1 MSDTSAPAP
10 APSAAPATQPAPQP
24 APARSEVPINPAPTN
39 APRPIPQQAVPVP
52 EKSVR
57 GSLQAAF
64 DRAQNPPPKGER
76 PKPKEAPP
84 AAEAKAGHNQ
94 PPEETPKLDLKKR
107 PDEQQ
112 QPRDRGRF
120 APRERA
126 EGEIPGNSGEIPGN
140 SGEIQNAT
148 NQPQNVA
155 GEQNQTYKRLPPH
168 APYADPPPRMAEH
181 GKRDWADTPE
191 TVRGEVARMHQEF
204 GRAVQQYQGVAE
216 AFKPIARYHQMAQQH
231 GTTLEKALDNFVGI
245 ETKLRSDPIAG
256 LDQIIYN
263 LDLKDPQTGQRLGLR
278 DIAYHVL
285 SSSPEQLKQVQ
296 LGNSQQA
303 ASQQIGELHQKVS
316 ALERQNQQMQYERQ
330 YQQQFTYTRSAIDQ
344 FAETHPRIDEP
355 TFGEIV
361 KNEISLGFDLPTAYR
376 RAELLNPAT
385 HAAQT
390 RDPPAQTRQTDR
402 SISGNPGVA
411 PSNGASRK
419 SKPSGSPREAL
430 ENAMQRLNS

>member
-1 MSDTSAPAP
+1 MTDTSAP

-107 PDEQQ
+107 PDEQP
-112 QPRDRGRF
+112 QPRDKGRF
-120 APRERA
+120 APRD
-126 EGEIPGNSGEIPGN
+126 
-140 SGEIQNAT
+140 AT
-148 NQPQNVA
+148 NQAENVA
-155 GEQNQTYKRLPPH
+155 SGEQTEKQGLNAPFQVREQTGDYKRLPPH

-204 GRAVQQYQGVAE
+204 GKAVQHYQGVAE
-216 AFKPIARYHQMAQQH
+216 AFKPIAKYHQMAQQH

-245 ETKLRSDPIAG
+245 ETKLRQDPIAG

-402 SISGNPGVA
+402 SISGSPDVA

-419 SKPSGSPREAL
+419 QKPSGSPREAL

>member
-1 MSDTSAPAP
+1 
-10 APSAAPATQPAPQP
+10 
-24 APARSEVPINPAPTN
+24 VPINQNPTN

-107 PDEQQ
+107 PDEQP

-120 APRERA
+120 APREQA
-126 EGEIPGNSGEIPGN
+126 NGEIPGNSGEIPGN
-140 SGEIQNAT
+140 AQNVQNA
-148 NQPQNVA
+148 QNA
-155 GEQNQTYKRLPPH
+155 QNAENAQTYKRLPPH
-168 APYADPPPRMAEH
+168 APYAEPPPRMAEH
-181 GKRDWADTPE
+181 GKRDWAATPE

-204 GRAVQQYQGVAE
+204 GKAVQHYQGVAE

-256 LDQIIYN
+256 LDQIVYN

-296 LGNSQQA
+296 QGNAQSA
-303 ASQQIGELHQKVS
+303 ASQQIGALHQEISGLKQY
-316 ALERQNQQMQYERQ
+316 LHQMHT
-330 YQQQFTYTRSAIDQ
+330 QQQFGQVRSAIDQ
-344 FAETHPRIDEP
+344 FADTHPRLDELGVP
-355 TFGEIV
+355 IEQEL
-361 KNEISLGFDLPTAYR
+361 KLGFDLETAYR
-376 RAELLNPAT
+376 RAELLYPAT

-390 RDPPAQTRQTDR
+390 RNPPAQTRQTDR
-402 SISGNPGVA
+402 SISGNPDVA

>member
-1 MSDTSAPAP
+1 MTDTSAP
-10 APSAAPATQPAPQP
+10 APSAAPATQSAPQP
-24 APARSEVPINPAPTN
+24 APARSEVPINPAQTN
-39 APRPIPQQAVPVP
+39 APRPIPKQAVPVP

-107 PDEQQ
+107 PDEQP
-112 QPRDRGRF
+112 QPRDKGRF
-120 APRERA
+120 APRD
-126 EGEIPGNSGEIPGN
+126 
-140 SGEIQNAT
+140 AT
-148 NQPQNVA
+148 NQAENVA
-155 GEQNQTYKRLPPH
+155 SGEQTEKQGLNAPFQVREQTGDYKRLPPH

-181 GKRDWADTPE
+181 GKRDWAATPE

-204 GRAVQQYQGVAE
+204 GKAVQHYQGVAE

-256 LDQIIYN
+256 LDQIVYN

-296 LGNSQQA
+296 QGNAQSA
-303 ASQQIGELHQKVS
+303 ASQQIGALHQEISGLKQY
-316 ALERQNQQMQYERQ
+316 LHQMHT
-330 YQQQFTYTRSAIDQ
+330 QQQFGQVRSAIDQ
-344 FAETHPRIDEP
+344 FADTHPRLDELGVP
-355 TFGEIV
+355 IEQEL
-361 KNEISLGFDLPTAYR
+361 KLGFDLETAYR
-376 RAELLNPAT
+376 RAELLYPAT

-390 RDPPAQTRQTDR
+390 RNPPAQTRQTDR